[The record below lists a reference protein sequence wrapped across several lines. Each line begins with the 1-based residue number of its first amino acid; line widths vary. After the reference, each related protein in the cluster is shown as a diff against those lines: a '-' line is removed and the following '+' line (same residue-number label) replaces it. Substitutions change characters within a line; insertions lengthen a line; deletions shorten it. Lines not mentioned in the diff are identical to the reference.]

1 MKAAI
6 LLLFA
11 ALAAPAANFFVAY
24 EVAPGVDFNHLTPQ
38 QMGVLKEH
46 GANLMK
52 LRESGVL
59 VAAGRMMQDPKHVHA
74 IAIIVAENQ
83 AAAKEIAAA
92 DPAVRAGIMRVTVEP
107 IELLLPPVGK

>member
-6 LLLFA
+6 LLLLA

-24 EVAPGVDFNHLTPQ
+24 EVAPDIDFTHMTPQ
-38 QMGVLKEH
+38 QMGVMKEH

-59 VAAGRMMQDPKHVHA
+59 VTAGRMMQDPKHVHA
-74 IAIIVAENQ
+74 IAIIRADNET
-83 AAAKEIAAA
+83 AAKEIAAA
-92 DPAVRAGIMRVTVEP
+92 DPAVRAGIMHVTVEP
-107 IELLLPPVGK
+107 IELLLPPTGK

>member
-11 ALAAPAANFFVAY
+11 AVTAPAANFFVAY
-24 EVAPGVDFNHLTPQ
+24 EVAPGIDFTHLTPQ

-59 VAAGRMMQDPKHVHA
+59 LTAGRMVQDPKHAHA
-74 IAIIVAENQ
+74 IAIMLAESE

-92 DPAVRAGIMRVTVEP
+92 DPAVRAGIMRFTVEP
-107 IELLLPPVGK
+107 IDLVFPPACK

>member
-24 EVAPGVDFNHLTPQ
+24 EVTAGIDFAHLTPQ

-59 VAAGRMMQDPKHVHA
+59 LSAGRMLQDPKHLHA
-74 IAIIVAENQ
+74 IAIIVAENE
-83 AAAKEIAAA
+83 AAAKDIAAV
-92 DPAVRAGIMRVTVEP
+92 DPAVRAGIMRFTVEP
-107 IELLLPPVGK
+107 IDLLLPPVCK

>member
-1 MKAAI
+1 MKTAI

-24 EVAPGVDFNHLTPQ
+24 EVAPGVDFTHLTPQ

-59 VAAGRMMQDPKHVHA
+59 VTAGRMMQDPKHVHA
-74 IAIIVAENQ
+74 IAIIVAENE

-107 IELLLPPVGK
+107 IEMFSPPAAR